1 MREICVLQP
10 DYGSSELDIKNY
22 DPPRQ
27 LSHLLPDAQVDHV
40 FLNKLTTYRQL
51 KALKKQGYDIF
62 VNLCEAYLEWDVPSI
77 DVIHALES
85 LNLPHTGPSAL
96 LYDPPKPLMKY
107 VAHTAGVAT
116 PAFAVV
122 RAPDLT
128 NFQNLSNLGMLTF
141 PLFVKPV
148 KAGDSLGVNE
158 NSLVETPAGLRAKV
172 LEIIAEYDEA
182 LVEEYV
188 AGREF
193 TVLVAADSDPSQPP
207 TAYLPLEFVFPKEK
221 SFKTYD
227 LKIKEWH
234 PECNVPCTDPALAQR
249 LRDAARRI
257 FKAFEGVGYAR
268 LDFRV
273 DAEGRIFFLE
283 INFAC
288 SVFYSEG
295 HEGSADYILKYD
307 GVGQGGFLRRIIAEG
322 MARWRR
328 KQKCY
333 EVRGNSI
340 AGYGIC
346 AVRDIRA
353 GEIVFRGEERSQRI
367 ATRSWVEA
375 NWSEADKLS
384 FRQYAY
390 PLSEEV
396 FILWDSDP
404 NEWAPQNHSCDPNT
418 AYKGLNVVALRNIA
432 AEEELTLDYA
442 LFYNENMEPFQCQCG
457 SPKCRGTIRG
467 RSR

>member
-1 MREICVLQP
+1 
-10 DYGSSELDIKNY
+10 
-22 DPPRQ
+22 
-27 LSHLLPDAQVDHV
+27 
-40 FLNKLTTYRQL
+40 
-51 KALKKQGYDIF
+51 
-62 VNLCEAYLEWDVPSI
+62 
-77 DVIHALES
+77 VIHALEL

-116 PAFAVV
+116 PDFAVV

-128 NFQNLSNLGMLTF
+128 NFQNLSNLGMLQGEGVSPARHEQVTSRNGEETTGFRDEMSPARASQMTPHAKPYEHLSF

-158 NSLVETPAGLRAKV
+158 NSLVETPAELRAKV
-172 LEIIAEYDEA
+172 SEIITEYDEA

-193 TVLVAADSDPSQPP
+193 TVLVAADPEPSQPP

-234 PECNVPCTDPALAQR
+234 PECNVPCTDAVLAER

-257 FKAFEGVGYAR
+257 FKAFEGAGYAR

-273 DAEGRIFFLE
+273 DAAGTIFFLE

-288 SVFYSEG
+288 SVFYPEG

-322 MARWRR
+322 TARWRR

-353 GEIVFRGEERSQRI
+353 GEIVFQGEERSQRI
-367 ATRSWVEA
+367 ASRSWVEA
-375 NWSEADKLS
+375 NWSEADKLL

-390 PLSEEV
+390 PVSEEV
-396 FILWDSDP
+396 FILWDGDP

-418 AYKGLNVVALRNIA
+418 AYRGLNVVALRDIA
-432 AEEELTLDYA
+432 AGEELTLDYA
-442 LFYNENMEPFQCQCG
+442 LFYNENMEPFECRCG
-457 SPKCRGTIRG
+457 SPKCRGVIRG
-467 RSR
+467 ESREISF